1 MLGASDVEASGYL
14 QRQPLGVS
22 QHPED
27 SALGLYR
34 PAHNPRAPLT
44 GWRSVNAASL
54 DKSVFE
60 DSMMKAKLLLM
71 LLVLACCGAPALV
84 HAQEQSPAVVQTSSP
99 MMPSTGTLPSSA
111 SLDSQGIR
119 NYLLGP
125 GDTLDIRVFGQPD
138 FSWTGEVDSDGK
150 IEPHFVDAP
159 ISALCRSEKDVR
171 KDIVAAYSK
180 YLKNP
185 QVSVRIIGRNSRPPA
200 IVYGAVRAPQRFQM
214 QRRAHLN
221 ELIANSGGM
230 TERANG
236 RIQILHT
243 EPVMC
248 PEPGQPVELIDS
260 ANGIYPYKEYKISDL
275 LAGKEEA
282 NPLIRPGDVVTV
294 LEAEPIYI
302 TGSVTSPQGLY
313 LRNNLTLT
321 TALAMVGGL
330 RSDAKGSEIRI
341 YRQKPG
347 ATQQE
352 IIKADFNAIRKKKAE
367 DIALQPYDVIEV
379 PAASGFK
386 DKILPNIFN
395 GLLGVGPSLIT
406 SFGASLPL
414 RVLY

>member
-1 MLGASDVEASGYL
+1 MRVGKCVGAA
-14 QRQPLGVS
+14 
-22 QHPED
+22 
-27 SALGLYR
+27 
-34 PAHNPRAPLT
+34 T
-44 GWRSVNAASL
+44 C
-54 DKSVFE
+54 FE
-60 DSMMKAKLLLM
+60 DSIMKARIF
-71 LLVLACCGAPALV
+71 LVLLAAVGLVAASAPFAR
-84 HAQEQSPAVVQTSSP
+84 AQEQQQPSVVQTSGP
-99 MMPSTGTLPSSA
+99 MPSTGNLPTSA

-138 FSWTGEVDSDGK
+138 FSWTGEVDSQGN
-150 IEPHFVDAP
+150 IEPHFVETP

-214 QRRAHLN
+214 QRRVRLN

-236 RIQILHT
+236 KIQVLHT

-248 PEPGQPVELIDS
+248 PEPGETVEVIDTQ
-260 ANGIYPYKEYKISDL
+260 NGIYPYKEYRIADL
-275 LAGKEEA
+275 MAGKEEA
-282 NPLIRPGDVVTV
+282 NPVVRPGDVVTV

-313 LRNNLTLT
+313 LRDQMSLTA
-321 TALAMVGGL
+321 ALAMVGGV
-330 RSDAKGSEIRI
+330 RSDGKSSDIRI
-341 YRQKPG
+341 YRRTTTGAQEREVIRADLNAIKKKQKPDV
-347 ATQQE
+347 E
-352 IIKADFNAIRKKKAE
+352 LK
-367 DIALQPYDVIEV
+367 PYDIIEV
-379 PAASGFK
+379 PEANGFK
-386 DKILPNIFN
+386 EKFSKALLN
-395 GLLGVGPSLIT
+395 GFLGIGPSVL
-406 SFGASLPL
+406 SNFGAGLPL

>member
-1 MLGASDVEASGYL
+1 
-14 QRQPLGVS
+14 
-22 QHPED
+22 
-27 SALGLYR
+27 
-34 PAHNPRAPLT
+34 
-44 GWRSVNAASL
+44 
-54 DKSVFE
+54 
-60 DSMMKAKLLLM
+60 MKAKIFLI
-71 LLVLACCGAPALV
+71 LLVLACFGAAPLV
-84 HAQEQSPAVVQTSSP
+84 VRAQEQPTVVQTSSP
-99 MMPSTGTLPSSA
+99 MMPTTGTVPGSA
-111 SLDSQGIR
+111 SLDSQVIR

-150 IEPHFVDAP
+150 IEPHFVETP
-159 ISALCRSEKDVR
+159 INALCRSEKDVR
-171 KDIVAAYSK
+171 KDIIAAYSK
-180 YLKNP
+180 YLNNP

-236 RIQILHT
+236 KIQVLHT

-248 PEPGQPVELIDS
+248 LEPGEQPEMIDTK
-260 ANGIYPYKEYKISDL
+260 NGIYPYKEYKVSDL
-275 LAGKEEA
+275 LAGKEDA

-313 LRNNLTLT
+313 LRNQLTLT
-321 TALAMVGGL
+321 TALAMVGGV
-330 RSDAKGSEIRI
+330 RSDGKGSDIRI

-347 ATQQE
+347 AAEQE
-352 IIKADFNAIRKKKAE
+352 VIKADYNAIRKKKQP
-367 DIALQPYDVIEV
+367 DITLQPYDVIEV
-379 PAASGFK
+379 PAANGFK
-386 DKILPNIFN
+386 DKLLPNILN
-395 GLLGVGPSLIT
+395 GLLGIGPSVVTNL
-406 SFGASLPL
+406 GAALPL

>member
-1 MLGASDVEASGYL
+1 
-14 QRQPLGVS
+14 
-22 QHPED
+22 
-27 SALGLYR
+27 
-34 PAHNPRAPLT
+34 
-44 GWRSVNAASL
+44 
-54 DKSVFE
+54 
-60 DSMMKAKLLLM
+60 MKAKLLLI
-71 LLVLACCGAPALV
+71 LLVLACFGAAPLV
-84 HAQEQSPAVVQTSSP
+84 NAQEPSSPTVVQTSSP
-99 MMPSTGTLPSSA
+99 MMPATTGTVPGSS

-138 FSWTGEVDSDGK
+138 FSWTGEVDSEGK
-150 IEPHFVDAP
+150 IEPHFVETP
-159 ISALCRSEKDVR
+159 INALCRTEKDVR

-236 RIQILHT
+236 KIQILHT
-243 EPVMC
+243 EAVMC
-248 PEPGQPVELIDS
+248 PEPGAPVELIDS
-260 ANGIYPYKEYKISDL
+260 KNGIYPFKEYRIADL
-275 LAGKEEA
+275 LAGKEDA
-282 NPLIRPGDVVTV
+282 NPVIRPGDVVTV
-294 LEAEPIYI
+294 LEAEPVYI
-302 TGSVTSPQGLY
+302 TGSVTSPQGIY

-330 RSDAKGSEIRI
+330 RPDAKGSEIRI
-341 YRQKPG
+341 YRQQPG
-347 ATQQE
+347 ASQQE
-352 IIKADFNAIRKKKAE
+352 VIKADLNAIKKKKRE

-379 PAASGFK
+379 PAANGFK